1 MRSLGIT
8 LTLAFGAAGLLPA
21 QEFRGTIAG
30 QVRDG
35 SGAAIV
41 GATIRAIQRST
52 NQATG
57 ATTNQDGFYVL
68 PYLQPSD
75 YDVEVSANGFRKM
88 KKENVALLVAQKLD
102 LDFKLEVGQMNQE
115 ITVQAEVEVL
125 QTADASGG
133 MNFDSRM
140 TSEYALN
147 GRQLYMMM
155 DLSPGVLFTQEEF
168 GATGY
173 SGTRGWDVNGNFTMN
188 GSKTGTTAFALNGSP
203 ISLTGTFNISPN
215 VDAVQEFKVMTN
227 TWDAAIGR
235 SGGGAVNTSIKAGT
249 NSFHFTAGEF
259 IRNRVF
265 DANTTQL
272 NAAGQPRG
280 KHNVNQISLT
290 AGGPIRKNKDFIFG
304 SIEIWRERV
313 PFSVVADVPT
323 LDLRNGQGFSAVPSN
338 IFDPL
343 TSHPCVAKVDVSS
356 CNSTYIRDPFP
367 GNVIPQNRMS
377 PIGTKILSYF
387 PAPNYPGPVNNYIAD
402 TGGIYRY
409 DQPIVRWDH
418 VFDDFNRLN
427 VLTSYQWGQEFRNS
441 TGIPGPGAS
450 GNIWTRRQP
459 ISVSA
464 NFTHFSHLYIF
475 DVRFSFS
482 RFSQTFPNIDKNGEL
497 TAQGLGIT
505 GITRANSSPF
515 NSPPRI
521 TLDQYSN
528 LFGNGSNLQ
537 TYKAENQWNIAPSV
551 TLPRSTM
558 TYKFGA
564 DLVYAGVA
572 SGDTGYANGYLNFN
586 RWGSW
591 QYSSRT
597 SALNAA
603 DGNSIADIL
612 LGIPYSG
619 QVDAYDSFYR
629 SWPYFGIFMQTD
641 WKVRRNLT
649 LNLGLRYDVQIPW
662 VERFDRNN
670 TGFDFNAVSPYNDAV
685 IAQWKAYKAEY
696 DATNPRYPYPDVP
709 AAILGGKTF
718 VDPNKDRR
726 TYDTDWTNIQPRVG
740 LAWAL
745 APKTVLR
752 TGFGMYH
759 RTATQTGLTD
769 GFNQTTTYNRS
780 LDGDRFPSSYPNGVF
795 SLTGPYSLANPFPY
809 GVEAPGG
816 ASLGLL
822 ANAGNAVSFDPRQRP
837 IPRTFQ
843 YSFGFQRQIF
853 WSAKLE
859 ANYVGSITNH
869 DSMTINVG
877 RWPYE
882 INQLGYATS
891 AFGTTTVKNPFY
903 GIVPAI
909 RTRGSSPTMQRMEL
923 FRTYPLFADVT
934 NNIIPKA
941 RYRYD
946 ALQLRV
952 DKRFSGDRAAFG
964 GLTLVFS
971 YTFSKNMQS
980 ANYLNNW
987 NYLHEQP
994 VHELVSY
1001 DKPQNIAVSGVWGLP
1016 FGRGRYFLKHTN
1028 KVVSGVA
1035 GGWTLNWSYRFT
1047 SGNPVAGI
1055 NAVNKCGT
1063 LLVDEQTHD
1072 RQWNNTSSCWAGN
1085 PSYMPR
1091 VVEDRYAWLRQ
1102 MDNVTTNLAAAKEFS
1117 VSERLKLQLR
1127 GEAFNLLNHVIYKPA
1142 NTTYNNADFGKL
1154 SIEQQNFP
1162 RQIQLSAK
1170 IRF

>member
-1 MRSLGIT
+1 MRVWTST
-8 LTLAFGAAGLLPA
+8 LTLLVVAGFLSA
-21 QEFRGTIAG
+21 QEFRGTITG
-30 QVRDG
+30 QVMDG
-35 SGAAIV
+35 SGAAV
-41 GATIRAIQRST
+41 PGAKVRAVQRST
-52 NQATG
+52 NQATD
-57 ATTNQDGFYVL
+57 ATTNQDGFFAL

-75 YDVEVSANGFRKM
+75 YDVEVTATGFRKAV
-88 KKENVALLVAQKLD
+88 KENVTLLVAQKLD
-102 LDFKLEVGQMNQE
+102 LDFRLEVGDMSQQ

-133 MNFDSRM
+133 MNFDSTM

-155 DLSPGVLFTQEEF
+155 DLAPGVLFTQEEF

-173 SGTRGWDVNGNFTMN
+173 SGTRGWDVNGNFTFN
-188 GSKTGTTAFALNGSP
+188 GSRTGTTAFALNGSP

-235 SGGGAVNTSIKAGT
+235 SGGGAVNTSIKSGT
-249 NSFHFTAGEF
+249 NDFHFTAGDF
-259 IRNRVF
+259 IRNRIF

-272 NAAGQPRG
+272 NAAGKPRG
-280 KHNVNQISLT
+280 KHNVNQISIT

-304 SIEIWRERV
+304 SIEMWRERV

-323 LDLRNGQGFSAVPSN
+323 MDLRNGQGFSAVPSN
-338 IFDPL
+338 IYDPL
-343 TSHPCVAKVDVSS
+343 TSHTCVARVDVTS
-356 CNSTYIRDPFP
+356 CNSSYIRDPFP
-367 GNVIPQNRMS
+367 GNTIPQTRIS
-377 PIGTKILSYF
+377 PIGKNILSYF
-387 PAPNYPGPVNNYIAD
+387 PTPNYPGVVNNYIAD

-409 DQPIVRWDH
+409 DQPIARWDH
-418 VFDDFNRLN
+418 VFNDSQRLN
-427 VLTSYQWGQEFRNS
+427 VLFSYQWGQEYRNS
-441 TGIPGPGAS
+441 SGIPGPAAS

-459 ISVSA
+459 ISISA
-464 NFTHFSHLYIF
+464 DYTRFSHSYIF
-475 DVRFSFS
+475 DVRMSFS
-482 RFSQTFPNIDKNGEL
+482 RFSQTFPNLVTDGSVSAES
-497 TAQGLGIT
+497 LGMT
-505 GITRANSSPF
+505 GVTRAKSSPF
-515 NSPPRI
+515 NSPPRF
-521 TLDQYSN
+521 TLDQYTG

-551 TLPRSTM
+551 TLPRGTK
-558 TYKFGA
+558 TFKFGA

-597 SALNAA
+597 SALNAT
-603 DGNSIADIL
+603 DGNSVADML

-629 SWPYFGIFMQTD
+629 TWPYFGFYVQTD
-641 WKVRRNLT
+641 WKARRNLT
-649 LNLGLRYDVQIPW
+649 FNLGLRYDVQIPW
-662 VERFDRNN
+662 VERWNRNN
-670 TGFDFNAVSPYNDAV
+670 AGFDFNAVSPYSDAV

-696 DATNPRYPYPDVP
+696 DATFPRYAYPDVP

-718 VDPNKDRR
+718 ADSKNRR
-726 TYDTDWTNIQPRVG
+726 TYDTDWTNIQPRIG
-740 LAWAL
+740 IAWAL
-745 APKTVLR
+745 AKRTVMR
-752 TGFGMYH
+752 TGFGIYH

-769 GFNQTTTYNRS
+769 GFNQTTTFNRS
-780 LDGDRFPSSYPNGVF
+780 LDGDRYPSSYAGGV
-795 SLTGPYSLANPFPY
+795 LDMTGPYSLANPFPY
-809 GVEAPGG
+809 GVQSPQG

-822 ANAGNAVSFDPRQRP
+822 ANAGNAVSFDPRKRP

-853 WSAKLE
+853 WQAMLE

-869 DSMTINVG
+869 DAMSVNLG
-877 RWPYE
+877 RWSSE
-882 INQLGYATS
+882 INSYGYANS

-903 GIVPAI
+903 GILPPI
-909 RTRGSSPTMQRMEL
+909 TTRGASPTMQRMDL
-923 FRTYPLFADVT
+923 FRIYPLFADVT
-934 NNIIPKA
+934 NNIVPRA

-952 DKRFSGDRAAFG
+952 DKRFSGDRALVG

-994 VHELVSY
+994 VHELVSF
-1001 DKPQNIAVSGVWGLP
+1001 DKPQNIAVSGVWALP
-1016 FGRGRYFLKHTN
+1016 VGRGRYFLSHTN
-1028 KVVSGVA
+1028 KVVTGVA

-1063 LLVDEQTHD
+1063 LLVDQQSHD
-1072 RQWNNTSSCWAGN
+1072 RQWNNTTACWAGN

-1102 MDNVTTNLAAAKEFS
+1102 MDNVTVNLAAAKEF
-1117 VSERLKLQLR
+1117 VVTERLKLQLR
-1127 GEAFNLLNHVIYKPA
+1127 GEAFNLLNYVIYKPA
-1142 NTTYNNADFGKL
+1142 NTTYNNVDFGKL

-1162 RQIQLSAK
+1162 RQVQLSAK
-1170 IRF
+1170 VRF

>member
-1 MRSLGIT
+1 M
-8 LTLAFGAAGLLPA
+8 
-21 QEFRGTIAG
+21 
-30 QVRDG
+30 
-35 SGAAIV
+35 
-41 GATIRAIQRST
+41 
-52 NQATG
+52 
-57 ATTNQDGFYVL
+57 L

-75 YDVEVSANGFRKM
+75 YDVEVTANGFHKM
-88 KKENVALLVAQKLD
+88 KKENVTLLVAQKLD

-133 MNFDSRM
+133 MNFDSTM

-323 LDLRNGQGFSAVPSN
+323 HGPAQRTAASAPCPPTFSIRSPATPASPRPTASAPATAPTSAIPS
-338 IFDPL
+338 PA
-343 TSHPCVAKVDVSS
+343 TSSPRA
-356 CNSTYIRDPFP
+356 
-367 GNVIPQNRMS
+367 RMS
-377 PIGTKILSYF
+377 PIGRKILSYF
-387 PAPNYPGPVNNYIAD
+387 PAPNYPGARSTTTSPTPAASTATISRSCAGITSSTITIAS
-402 TGGIYRY
+402 
-409 DQPIVRWDH
+409 
-418 VFDDFNRLN
+418 
-427 VLTSYQWGQEFRNS
+427 TSSPPTSGDRNSAIPPEFRARALPAISGPAASRSPSAPTSRTSRTPTSS
-441 TGIPGPGAS
+441 TCARPSAASARPSPMSTRPTSTDRPGSRHHRRHA
-450 GNIWTRRQP
+450 RRQQP
-459 ISVSA
+459 LQQPAPRHARPV
-464 NFTHFSHLYIF
+464 FEP
-475 DVRFSFS
+475 VRQ
-482 RFSQTFPNIDKNGEL
+482 RLQPPDLQGGE
-497 TAQGLGIT
+497 
-505 GITRANSSPF
+505 PV
-515 NSPPRI
+515 
-521 TLDQYSN
+521 
-528 LFGNGSNLQ
+528 
-537 TYKAENQWNIAPSV
+537 E
-551 TLPRSTM
+551 PRSQRH
-558 TYKFGA
+558 
-564 DLVYAGVA
+564 A
-572 SGDTGYANGYLNFN
+572 SQGQPDPTSSAWTWSTPAWPAGDTGYANGFLNFN

-629 SWPYFGIFMQTD
+629 TWPYFGVFVQTD

-670 TGFDFNAVSPYNDAV
+670 AGFDFNAVSPYSDAV

-696 DATNPRYPYPDVP
+696 DATNPKYPYPDVP

-718 VDPNKDRR
+718 VDPNEEPPHLRHGLDRHSTAHR
-726 TYDTDWTNIQPRVG
+726 

-745 APKTVLR
+745 APRTVLR

-769 GFNQTTTYNRS
+769 GFNQTTTFNRS

-795 SLTGPYSLANPFPY
+795 S
-809 GVEAPGG
+809 
-816 ASLGLL
+816 
-822 ANAGNAVSFDPRQRP
+822 
-837 IPRTFQ
+837 
-843 YSFGFQRQIF
+843 
-853 WSAKLE
+853 
-859 ANYVGSITNH
+859 
-869 DSMTINVG
+869 
-877 RWPYE
+877 
-882 INQLGYATS
+882 
-891 AFGTTTVKNPFY
+891 
-903 GIVPAI
+903 
-909 RTRGSSPTMQRMEL
+909 
-923 FRTYPLFADVT
+923 
-934 NNIIPKA
+934 
-941 RYRYD
+941 
-946 ALQLRV
+946 
-952 DKRFSGDRAAFG
+952 
-964 GLTLVFS
+964 
-971 YTFSKNMQS
+971 
-980 ANYLNNW
+980 
-987 NYLHEQP
+987 
-994 VHELVSY
+994 
-1001 DKPQNIAVSGVWGLP
+1001 
-1016 FGRGRYFLKHTN
+1016 
-1028 KVVSGVA
+1028 
-1035 GGWTLNWSYRFT
+1035 
-1047 SGNPVAGI
+1047 
-1055 NAVNKCGT
+1055 
-1063 LLVDEQTHD
+1063 
-1072 RQWNNTSSCWAGN
+1072 
-1085 PSYMPR
+1085 
-1091 VVEDRYAWLRQ
+1091 
-1102 MDNVTTNLAAAKEFS
+1102 
-1117 VSERLKLQLR
+1117 
-1127 GEAFNLLNHVIYKPA
+1127 
-1142 NTTYNNADFGKL
+1142 
-1154 SIEQQNFP
+1154 
-1162 RQIQLSAK
+1162 
-1170 IRF
+1170 